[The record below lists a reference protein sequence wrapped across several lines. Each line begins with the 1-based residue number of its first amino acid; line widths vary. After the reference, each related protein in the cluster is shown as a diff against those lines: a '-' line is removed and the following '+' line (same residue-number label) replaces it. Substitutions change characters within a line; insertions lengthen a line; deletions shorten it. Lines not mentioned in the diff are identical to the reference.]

1 MLKEK
6 ENLQLMRSAYE
17 EYDDTPRIE
26 NLEIDFSRQLR
37 KRTNWG
43 R

>member
-6 ENLQLMRSAYE
+6 EKLQIMRSAYE
-17 EYDDTPRIE
+17 DYDDTIRIE
-26 NLEIDFSRQLR
+26 NLEIEFSRQLR
-37 KRTNWG
+37 KRTNWE